1 VDWHASGLPTEG
13 TLTAQPHALDVTR
26 LSVPRC
32 EPRERL
38 GEVRARVRHE
48 GWDQAI
54 VVDDAGVVLGV
65 VTSEALDGDTDTPV
79 ERVMEGGPR
88 TIRPSVLLEKVDEYV
103 PREADRVLVTNPDGV
118 LIGTLFRA
126 DVERRLR
133 EEAAA

>member
-1 VDWHASGLPTEG
+1 M
-13 TLTAQPHALDVTR
+13 AQPHALDVAR

-32 EPRERL
+32 EPRERV

-48 GWDQAI
+48 GWDEA
-54 VVDDAGVVLGV
+54 VVVNDAGVVLGL
-65 VTSEALDGDTDTPV
+65 VTSDALGAEPDTLV
-79 ERVMEGGPR
+79 EQVMERAPR
-88 TIRPSVLLEKVDEYV
+88 TIRPSVLLDKVDDYL

-133 EEAAA
+133 EQAA